1 MEPTRERMK
10 ESTRPYLEAE
20 IGFRNHWYPALFAD
34 ELGEEPK
41 PVTMLGEKIL
51 IRRIDGHLYAI
62 EDRCAHR
69 RVQLSAKLE
78 CYTKD
83 TVTCWYHGFTYSFRD
98 GKKYTGQFRNNK
110 RNGEGTFTWP
120 DGARYVGGYKDDIR
134 NGRGTFTYPNGT
146 KFVGEYRDDL
156 RNGPGTEYGADGRV
170 LRSGRWENDELKKTS
185 R

>member
-51 IRRIDGHLYAI
+51 IRRIDGQLYAI

-98 GKKYTGQFRNNK
+98 GSLVQVLTDPECPLIGKLRVHTYPIREAAARHRERFRHDSHLHSPP
-110 RNGEGTFTWP
+110 F
-120 DGARYVGGYKDDIR
+120 
-134 NGRGTFTYPNGT
+134 GRGDPD
-146 KFVGEYRDDL
+146 R
-156 RNGPGTEYGADGRV
+156 RRV
-170 LRSGRWENDELKKTS
+170 AARLHPAG
-185 R
+185 

>member
-1 MEPTRERMK
+1 MEPTRERVK

-20 IGFRNHWYPALFAD
+20 LGFRNHWYPALFAY
-34 ELGEEPK
+34 ELKGEDPK

-51 IRRIDGHLYAI
+51 IRRVDARLYAI

-98 GKKYTGQFRNNK
+98 GNLVQVVTDPQCPLIGKLSVRTQSARSKASFSCSSATSSR
-110 RNGEGTFTWP
+110 RTSATTWP
-120 DGARYVGGYKDDIR
+120 PAFS
-134 NGRGTFTYPNGT
+134 TTT
-146 KFVGEYRDDL
+146 W
-156 RNGPGTEYGADGRV
+156 
-170 LRSGRWENDELKKTS
+170 RSPACGVR
-185 R
+185 